1 MRVRQLLEQLV
12 PPVYRFSLR
21 LTRGDAHAA
30 EDLTQETML
39 RAWRHQEKL
48 RDDAPTRAWLFKV
61 TANLWRDELRRQRA
75 KNRAAA
81 GSSRP
86 GPSRYGRPPDR
97 DLSQREELAGAL
109 RALDELPARQR
120 QVLYLSACEG
130 LSVTRIAE
138 VLQIEAGAVK
148 ASLSVARQRLR
159 RRLQGLPA
167 HSLSDP
173 HEQAD
178 DASAQRRSK
187 TAAG

>member
-1 MRVRQLLEQLV
+1 
-12 PPVYRFSLR
+12 
-21 LTRGDAHAA
+21 
-30 EDLTQETML
+30 ML

-75 KNRAAA
+75 RNRPAA

-130 LSVTRIAE
+130 LSVTRIAV

-148 ASLSVARQRLR
+148 ASLSVARKRLR
-159 RRLQGLPA
+159 RRLQGRPAA
-167 HSLSDP
+167 HSLSDLQ
-173 HEQAD
+173 EQAD
-178 DASAQRRSK
+178 DASAAKRSK
-187 TAAG
+187 TAGG